1 MLKIITLI
9 VLTYI
14 AGAVKIVGAK
24 LFASCVAGKFALVF
38 TPSAVVDQL
47 RNKLGNVVFSTGANG
62 PYVRKRVSPSQPVST
77 YSSDVRARLATIAIA
92 WKGLSASVIAGFNS
106 LAASMSKTNVLG
118 QKTPRTG
125 IAVWQYLNNNL
136 LNCGES
142 MLTAVPTL
150 TGVVEPSFVSL
161 VAANT
166 GNTSTLTFDGALGT
180 DTKALIFASPGV
192 PVSRQLVKS
201 QLRQIKVAATADTA
215 AIALHTAYI
224 AKYPAGLPVGQKL
237 YVAYKMVN
245 TVTGEAGK
253 LVIKS
258 CTIGA

>member
-1 MLKIITLI
+1 
-9 VLTYI
+9 
-14 AGAVKIVGAK
+14 
-24 LFASCVAGKFALVF
+24 
-38 TPSAVVDQL
+38 
-47 RNKLGNVVFSTGANG
+47 
-62 PYVRKRVSPSQPVST
+62 
-77 YSSDVRARLATIAIA
+77 
-92 WKGLSASVIAGFNS
+92 
-106 LAASMSKTNVLG
+106 
-118 QKTPRTG
+118 
-125 IAVWQYLNNNL
+125 
-136 LNCGES
+136 
-142 MLTAVPTL
+142 
-150 TGVVEPSFVSL
+150 
-161 VAANT
+161 
-166 GNTSTLTFDGALGT
+166 
-180 DTKALIFASPGV
+180 V